1 MAFWHFSE
9 CIRIARARINIFN
22 VPKKMLRAEIHFPA
36 MVSNINRLPEN
47 MNNVGMAKYA
57 ILYLPTFSAEKSFD
71 VARRNVAVPHH

>member
-1 MAFWHFSE
+1 
-9 CIRIARARINIFN
+9 
-22 VPKKMLRAEIHFPA
+22 MLRAEIHFLA

-71 VARRNVAVPHH
+71 VARRNVAVPHQ